1 MASTHERGIEKAK
14 AETVIVRG
22 GEGRNKHSLPLRPRL
37 PGLGIT
43 LFSKV
48 TLIALTL
55 QYYLDFVQITLQEM
69 YFCDTNHYRSKAF
82 KEEDIQLHLHV
93 KDYQKTVVSKNS
105 FQH

>member
-1 MASTHERGIEKAK
+1 MASTHERSNGKAK

-48 TLIALTL
+48 TLIVLTL
-55 QYYLDFVQITLQEM
+55 QYYFDFVQIILHEI
-69 YFCDTNHYRSKAF
+69 YFYDTYHYRSNVF
-82 KEEDIQLHLHV
+82 KGEDIQLHLHV